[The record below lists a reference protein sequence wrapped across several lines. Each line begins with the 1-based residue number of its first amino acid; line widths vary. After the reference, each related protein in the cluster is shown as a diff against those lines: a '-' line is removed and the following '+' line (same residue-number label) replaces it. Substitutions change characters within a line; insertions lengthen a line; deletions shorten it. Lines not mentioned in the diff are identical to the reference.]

1 MSHLKAL
8 FAFSLSTLLPAQFLH
23 LTTTHDGSKLAFSSS
38 LSLKS
43 ATRNDYQKI
52 FEISSSGLLRTLRDV
67 TPVILYPGDRAPS
80 NFPILTKPEYD
91 SSGAILA
98 FTGTRWCI
106 GGSGCIGVELNQGN
120 VVWLDGSREA
130 PYSGTVRISANGKW
144 AVYANPTSLASPYR
158 FYRVNL
164 ETGWSEF
171 SATGL
176 HGAAGAGRRVIAND
190 GTVLSVPGGR
200 TLVVRRPGQPDDTIL
215 LTSFGT
221 SYVTISNNASFAIA
235 QTADQHPYLWL
246 IDLYTREQIPFLWA
260 AEGVSQPAL
269 SDDGMILL
277 FLSAANFAGTNDS
290 LAVQVWTMDMITG
303 RLRQW
308 TAEPPG
314 ISEATISGDGLIV
327 WATTKDGRLVRVD
340 GLSGV
345 TETFLQQAPQV
356 NTPESIAWSPGSRYR
371 FEGAGLNS
379 VSLSWQGL
387 TVPIVNRG
395 VDFLDFIVPWEA
407 STGAG
412 AFEIDLPD
420 SPFQPL
426 RIQGEMRAVAPQFIK
441 TGGFIHALRQDLSPL
456 TVANP
461 ARSGETV
468 ILLMRGLGPVDSQG
482 RTLQPTTA
490 FAAAFPSIDVVS
502 SEVDPGTPGTYR
514 LAIRLPAVTEGPL
527 TIFVRGPSDEFASD
541 SGLLPV
547 EP

>member
-1 MSHLKAL
+1 MPHLKAL
-8 FAFSLSTLLPAQFLH
+8 FAFSLSALLPAQFLH
-23 LTTTHDGSKLAFSSS
+23 LATTRDGSKVALSSA

-43 ATRNDYQKI
+43 ATRNDHQKI
-52 FEISSSGLLRTLRDV
+52 FEISSSGFLRTLRDISPIV
-67 TPVILYPGDRAPS
+67 LYPGDRAPS
-80 NFPILTKPEYD
+80 NFPVLTKPEYD
-91 SSGAILA
+91 SAGSILA

-106 GGSGCIGVELNQGN
+106 GGSGCIGVELNQGA

-171 SATGL
+171 SASGL
-176 HGAAGAGRRVIAND
+176 SGAAGVGRRVVAND

-200 TLVVRRPGQPDDTIL
+200 TLVVRRPGQPDDTIPL
-215 LTSFGT
+215 SFSTSF
-221 SYVTISNNASFAIA
+221 VTISNDASFAIA
-235 QTADQHPYLWL
+235 QSSDEHPYLWL
-246 IDLYTREQIPFLWA
+246 IDLHTREQIPFLWA
-260 AEGVSQPAL
+260 AEGVTQPAL
-269 SDDGMILL
+269 GDDGMTLL
-277 FLSAANFAGTNDS
+277 FLSGANFAGTNHS
-290 LAVQVWTMDMITG
+290 LAVQVWTMDMLTG

-308 TAEPPG
+308 TAEPAG
-314 ISEATISGDGLIV
+314 ISEATISGDGLIA

-356 NTPESIAWSPGSRYR
+356 NTPESTAWAPGSRYR

-379 VSLSWQGL
+379 VSLTWQGL
-387 TVPIVNRG
+387 PVPIVNRG
-395 VDFLDFIVPWEA
+395 VDFLDFIVPWES
-407 STGAG
+407 STGSG
-412 AFEIDLPD
+412 AFEIDVPD

-426 RIQGEMRAVAPQFIK
+426 RIQGEMRTVAPQFIK

-456 TVANP
+456 TLANP

-482 RTLQPTTA
+482 RTLQTSTI
-490 FAAAFPSIDVVS
+490 FASAFPSVEIVS

-527 TIFVRGPSDEFASD
+527 TVFVREPAGEYASD

>member
-1 MSHLKAL
+1 MTHLKAL
-8 FAFSLSTLLPAQFLH
+8 LAFSVSTLLPAQFLH
-23 LTTTHDGSKLAFSSS
+23 LATTHDGSKVAFSSS

-43 ATRNDYQKI
+43 ATRNDNQKI
-52 FEISSSGLLRTLRDV
+52 FEISSSGFLRTLRDV

-106 GGSGCIGVELNQGN
+106 GGSGCIGVELNQGS

-144 AVYANPTSLASPYR
+144 AVYANPTSLVSPYR
-158 FYRVNL
+158 FYRLNL
-164 ETGWSEF
+164 ETGWNEF

-176 HGAAGAGRRVIAND
+176 SGAAGAGRRVVAND
-190 GTVLSVPGGR
+190 GTVVSVPGGR
-200 TLVVRRPGQPDDTIL
+200 TLVVRRPGQPDSTIQL
-215 LTSFGT
+215 SFSTST
-221 SYVTISNNASFAIA
+221 VTISNNASFAIA
-235 QTADQHPYLWL
+235 QTSDQTPYLWL
-246 IDLYTREQIPFLWA
+246 IDLYTQEQIPFLWA

-269 SDDGMILL
+269 SDDGMALL

-290 LAVQVWTMDMITG
+290 LAVQVWTMDLITG

-308 TAEPPG
+308 TAEPFG
-314 ISEATISGDGLIV
+314 ISEATLSGDGLIV
-327 WATTKDGRLVRVD
+327 WATTNDGRLIRVD
-340 GLSGV
+340 GLSGL
-345 TETFLQQAPQV
+345 TETFLQSSPHV
-356 NTPESIAWSPGSRYR
+356 DMPEYTTWAPGSRYR

-387 TVPIVNRG
+387 AVPVVNRG
-395 VDFLDFIVPWEA
+395 ADFLDFIVPWEA
-407 STGAG
+407 STGSG
-412 AFEIDLPD
+412 VFEIDAPD

-426 RIQGEMRAVAPQFIK
+426 RIQGEMRAVAPQFSK

-482 RTLQPTTA
+482 RTLQPTTV
-490 FAAAFPSIDVVS
+490 FAAAVPSIEIIS
-502 SEVDPGTPGTYR
+502 SEVDLGTPGTYR

-527 TIFVRGPSDEFASD
+527 TIFVRAPSDEYASD